1 MKKILLPLA
10 SAVLTLMAMN
20 AHATNGTVKF
30 TGSIVKSTC
39 TVNSSDANKEVFI
52 GKYPTNAFSK
62 IGDVTA
68 SKAFTINLSNCDSGT
83 YTLRFDGPTVAGNPN
98 LLAVSAATGVGIE
111 ILDNNEKVLPINQS
125 SDSNTAWVDAKSD
138 SKDAANPNGTAAF
151 NLKARYKSFNQSV
164 TPGEANASTSFTIE
178 YK

>member
-10 SAVLTLMAMN
+10 SAALVLMTMN

-39 TVNSSDANKEVFI
+39 TVNSTDANKEVFI
-52 GKYPTNAFSK
+52 GKYPTTAFSK

-68 SKAFTINLSNCDSGT
+68 SKAFSINLANCDSGS

-111 ILDNNEKVLPINQS
+111 ILDNNEKVLPINQTA
-125 SDSNTAWVDAKSD
+125 DENTAWVTAS
-138 SKDAANPNGTAAF
+138 SSNTTTPNGTAVF
-151 NLKARYKSFNQSV
+151 NLKARYKSFNQTV
-164 TPGEANASTSFTIE
+164 TPGEANASSSFTIE

>member
-39 TVNSSDANKEVFI
+39 TVNSSDTNKEVFI

-111 ILDNNEKVLPINQS
+111 ILDNNEKVLPINQTA
-125 SDSNTAWVDAKSD
+125 DDNTAWVTAS
-138 SKDAANPNGTAAF
+138 STNTAAPNGTAAF
-151 NLKARYKSFNQSV
+151 NLKARYKSFNQTV

>member
-10 SAVLTLMAMN
+10 SAALVLMTMN

-39 TVNSSDANKEVFI
+39 TVNSNDVNKEVFI

-62 IGDVTA
+62 MGDVTA
-68 SKAFTINLSNCDSGT
+68 SKAFSINLANCDSGS

-111 ILDNNEKVLPINQS
+111 ILDNNDKVLPINQS
-125 SDSNTAWVDAKSD
+125 SDTNTAWVDAKND
-138 SKDAANPNGTAAF
+138 SKDASKPNGTAVF
-151 NLKARYKSFNQSV
+151 NLKARYKSFNQTV
-164 TPGEANASTSFTIE
+164 TPGEANASSSFTIE